1 MITDVLVDPL
11 RYVLGICFMW
21 GAGCVMG
28 GGAVWWYMTSI
39 HDESAT

>member
-1 MITDVLVDPL
+1 MWTDVLVDPL

-28 GGAVWWYMTSI
+28 GGAVWWYLTTLTEKDVS
-39 HDESAT
+39 